1 MIIGGL
7 RVLPIKVDPPRW
19 MMNAAAGWMDPPL
32 SDSPHREILDTKY
45 QGNSTL
51 SAQIHHATKLF
62 YDASHIFIFP
72 LKCYLAYHW
81 PSTFR
86 GAYQPSCPK
95 YISSC
100 PPNPFQDSH
109 FSANFA
115 QVWLFGQSQQQESK
129 HHGFLIFSFLLRKL
143 SLSLSFTVHRKS
155 WVAQGGTRNAA
166 AADLIQMPRNKCNL
180 IQMPRNGTVINA
192 ILKRNECKRREI
204 VSGPKRNEKI
214 WKHGFH
220 R

>member
-115 QVWLFGQSQQQESK
+115 QVWLFGQSQQPAAGKQTSWIPHLFISPQEA
-129 HHGFLIFSFLLRKL
+129 L
-143 SLSLSFTVHRKS
+143 SLSHLQCIGR
-155 WVAQGGTRNAA
+155 AG
-166 AADLIQMPRNKCNL
+166 
-180 IQMPRNGTVINA
+180 
-192 ILKRNECKRREI
+192 
-204 VSGPKRNEKI
+204 
-214 WKHGFH
+214 
-220 R
+220 